1 MDAAAL
7 DPWGEDLDEA
17 AFGRALTALG
27 VLLGADPTLKASA
40 TWRLGRR
47 RPYERVAALAS
58 PRRPIHWSLAP
69 VIRMD
74 ERAGQRLVASAPA
87 AELAAAWS
95 AIPDREEP
103 RRLRIE
109 SSWDDFPSYRWVLDQ
124 VALSVPRATAYVP
137 ASLRSTASWHWPLR
151 LGFLGDSAAGKL
163 RDSVD
168 RGIGF
173 RTLVEPLEVRDRG
186 TPCDLLV
193 VSTSFTDPLETLEP
207 LDDDVEVGCIA
218 FIGEGGGSASVT
230 MRNVVH
236 RLASMEIRA
245 WGVAFIELGQASIVP
260 LLHEIIRQVSHD
272 QTFDVAIANATKG
285 LPAPPPLL
293 LADPRSLERARLSV
307 FARRLVAALP
317 PAASRAPRPS
327 GRRPIRRPL
336 SRNGGSQRRAPRRAL
351 PQGVK
356 AAPRQPPPPGGA
368 PAGDVVGVPQE
379 FKHFGELDR
388 HVERETLARA
398 VRARESYLFESY
410 AAEDL
415 ATMSRAMTS
424 LVEAVAPKPRPRRI
438 QADIYR
444 ATSTGTFPRRTRS
457 ALRPKTP
464 HAIDVSIGF
473 GTRRQVTADRFLD
486 LSLLPQDRRSH
497 RLDVVFQEIG
507 STRKPQTKRLLLP
520 PDDESKPCRFTFT
533 TPNSGIFRARII
545 VVYRSRVLQSVRFEA
560 DVTGPGRKVGSDPL
574 RLTVEASPRATMS
587 DLGHRRSFD
596 LALVANHDEHG
607 KHVLA
612 ALARNKAQTFGADK
626 LDETI
631 DWFEKTLTKVNDK
644 PLSKLRTRA
653 TVELLRELAQKG
665 SEIFDYLG
673 RWEVLENVAESDRV
687 QLVPGDPDAFFPIEF
702 VYDKDMPAED
712 APLCE
717 GAEVALRTGAC
728 PTTCPPAGDQA
739 SVVCPLGFWCLSKVI
754 ERHAF
759 VGGAIGTRE
768 YALLAEPATGR
779 DRLPMFK
786 GAAYAASDLVDR
798 GKRGSVEFVRSALS
812 AIVKPPI
819 DVDRTWD
826 GWKARLKDGS
836 RSLLVIICHTA
847 EKKSSS
853 GSVVQLEIGA
863 SGADE
868 WLAVNRVKGPYVV
881 GTAKPPPTPVVM
893 LIGCSTAVT
902 KLPFQDPPG
911 RFQYAGASIVLS
923 TMSTILGRH
932 AAAVTA
938 GLIKRLAALAE
949 EKDRTF
955 GDALLQVRREMLADD
970 VPMVLALAAF
980 GDADWRLS
988 KSGT

>member
-1 MDAAAL
+1 VDAAAL
-7 DPWGEDLDEA
+7 DPWGEGLDEA
-17 AFGRALTALG
+17 AFARALAALG
-27 VLLGADPTLKASA
+27 VLLGADPTLKASPI
-40 TWRLGRR
+40 WRLGGR
-47 RPYERVAALAS
+47 RPEERVAALAA
-58 PRRPIHWSLAP
+58 PRRPIRWNLAP
-69 VIRMD
+69 VLRKGAQ
-74 ERAGQRLVASAPA
+74 AGETLLAAAPA

-95 AIPDREEP
+95 AIPDRDDP
-103 RRLRIE
+103 RRFRIE

-124 VALSVPRATAYVP
+124 VALAVPRATAYVP
-137 ASLRSTASWHWPLR
+137 ARLPSTAPWHWPLR
-151 LGFLGDSAAGKL
+151 LGFLGDSAADRL

-173 RTLVEPLEVRDRG
+173 RTLVEPLEVRDRS

-193 VSTSFTDPLETLEP
+193 VSTAFADPLETLEP
-207 LDDDVEVGCIA
+207 FGDDVEVGCIA
-218 FIGEGGGSASVT
+218 FIGQEVRSAKVIV
-230 MRNVVH
+230 RDVVP

-245 WGVAFIELGQASIVP
+245 WGVAFIEPGQTSIVAF
-260 LLHEIIRQVSHD
+260 LNEIIRHVSHD
-272 QTFDVAIANATKG
+272 QTFDVAIANATKW
-285 LPAPPPLL
+285 LPAPPPIL

-307 FARRLVAALP
+307 FATRLVAALP
-317 PAASRAPRPS
+317 PIAARPPRPS
-327 GRRPIRRPL
+327 SPRPVRRPV
-336 SRNGGSQRRAPRRAL
+336 SRNGGGRRRATPRRASPRGAKAPPRRAPTT
-351 PQGVK
+351 
-356 AAPRQPPPPGGA
+356 
-368 PAGDVVGVPQE
+368 GDVVGVPEE
-379 FKHFGELDR
+379 FKHFGDLAT
-388 HVERETLARA
+388 HVERETLAWA
-398 VRARESYLFESY
+398 VRTRESYLHESD

-415 ATMSRAMTS
+415 ATTSRAMTS
-424 LVEAVAPKPRPRRI
+424 RIEAAAPKPRPRRI
-438 QADIYR
+438 QAEVYR
-444 ATSTGTFPRRTRS
+444 STSKGTFPRRTRS
-457 ALRPKTP
+457 ALRPQTP

-473 GTRRQVTADRFLD
+473 GTRRQLTADRLLD
-486 LSLLPQDRRSH
+486 VSFLPQDRRSH

-520 PDDESKPCRFTFT
+520 PDDESKPSRFTFT
-533 TPNSGIFRARII
+533 TPDSGIYRARII
-545 VVYRSRVLQSVRFEA
+545 VAYRSRVLQSVRFEA
-560 DVTGPGRKVGSDPL
+560 DVTGPGRRVGTDPL

-596 LALVANHDEHG
+596 LALVANHDERG
-607 KHVLA
+607 RRVLA
-612 ALARNKAQTFGADK
+612 ALARNNAKTFSADE

-631 DWFEKTLTKVNDK
+631 DWFERKLTRVNDK
-644 PLSKLRTRA
+644 PLSRLRSRA
-653 TVELLRELAQKG
+653 TVTLLRDFAQKG
-665 SEIFDYLG
+665 SEIFYYLG
-673 RWEVLENVAESDRV
+673 RWEVLKNVAGSDRV

-702 VYDKDMPAED
+702 VYDKDMPVDD

-717 GAEVALRTGAC
+717 GAETALRTGAC
-728 PTTCPPAGDQA
+728 PATCPPGGDQA

-759 VGGAIGTRE
+759 VPGAIGTRE
-768 YALLAEPATGR
+768 YSLLAEPATGR
-779 DRLPMFK
+779 DRLSMFK
-786 GAAYAASDLVDR
+786 GAAYAASDLVDQGR
-798 GKRGSVEFVRSALS
+798 RGSIERVHSALD
-812 AIVKPPI
+812 AVVNPPI

-847 EKKSSS
+847 EKRSSS

-863 SGADE
+863 SGAEE

-938 GLIKRLAALAE
+938 GLINRLAALAAE
-949 EKDRTF
+949 RDRTF

-980 GDADWRLS
+980 GDADWRLTT
-988 KSGT
+988 SGT